1 VNLLCMIFMLTQS
14 FMFLDK
20 STFTAI
26 IDSTP
31 LVSIDLVVLS
41 NEGNAL
47 LGERLNRPAQGYWFV
62 PGGRITKNESLADAF
77 SRLTLDELGEAF
89 SITDA
94 ELLGPYDHFYDDYV
108 FGEGMKTHYVAIAY
122 VLRLTQPLSKL
133 PMHVQHGDY
142 RWFSKNELFRSISV
156 HKHSKWYFEALHSQG
171 KL

>member
-1 VNLLCMIFMLTQS
+1 
-14 FMFLDK
+14 MFLDK
-20 STFTAI
+20 STFTTV
-26 IDSTP
+26 IDSAP
-31 LVSIDLVVLS
+31 LVSIDLVVLD
-41 NEGNAL
+41 NDGNAL

-77 SRLTLDELGEAF
+77 NRLTLDELGQAF

-108 FGEGMKTHYVAIAY
+108 FGDEVSTHYVAIAY

-133 PMHVQHGDY
+133 PMGIQHGDY
-142 RWFSKNELFRSISV
+142 RWFSKTELLSKDSV
-156 HKHSKWYFEALHSQG
+156 HKHSKWYFETLHSQG

>member
-1 VNLLCMIFMLTQS
+1 
-14 FMFLDK
+14 MFLDK
-20 STFTAI
+20 SIFTTV

-31 LVSIDLVVLS
+31 LVSIDLLVLDS
-41 NEGNAL
+41 KCNAL

-77 SRLTLDELGEAF
+77 KRLTIDELGKAF
-89 SITDA
+89 EITDA

-108 FGEGMKTHYVAIAY
+108 FGKEVSTHYVAIAY

-133 PMHVQHGDY
+133 PMDIQHRNY
-142 RWFSKNELFRSISV
+142 HWFSKIELLSSERV